1 MRRFARIG
9 AGVVVAYV
17 AALGVIYVVQRKVM
31 YFPEYTT
38 RVSPSSFPELVG
50 VPEVELKTSDGV
62 KIFAWYSPAP
72 AGRPTVIFFHGNH
85 HTLRSQRGRLLK
97 WKGAGMG
104 VLLLA
109 YRGYAGGEG
118 APSED
123 GLYADA
129 RAALDWLNAKGVP
142 DGAIVLHGKS
152 LGTGVA
158 TKMAVERKVGAVIL
172 EAPYTSIADV
182 AVQRFPIFPL
192 HWLITEKFDSL
203 GRIKEIAAP
212 VLVMHGDVDG
222 LIPQEFGRRL
232 FAAANEPKEGFWP
245 HGVGHN
251 DIFDRGGF
259 EKARDF
265 IERRLGVPKALEPH
279 ADASDR
285 SRKSLTT
292 SRASRP

>member
-1 MRRFARIG
+1 MKWFARIG

-38 RVSPSSFPELVG
+38 RVSPSSFADMAG
-50 VPEVELKTSDGV
+50 VREVELKTRDGV
-62 KIFAWYSPAP
+62 KIIAWYAP
-72 AGRPTVIFFHGNH
+72 PPEGRPTVIFFPGNH

-118 APSED
+118 APSEE
-123 GLYADA
+123 GLYDDA
-129 RAALDWLNAKGVP
+129 RAALDWLNGQGVR
-142 DGAIVLHGKS
+142 DRDMVLHGKS

-158 TKMAVERKVGAVIL
+158 TKMATERKVGAVVL

-182 AVQRFPIFPL
+182 AFARFPIFPL
-192 HWLITEKFDSL
+192 HLLIVDKFDSL
-203 GRIKEIAAP
+203 ARIKEIGAP
-212 VLVMHGDVDG
+212 LLIMHGDADG
-222 LIPQEFGRRL
+222 FIPQEFGRRL
-232 FAAANEPKEGFWP
+232 FAAAIEPKEGFWP

-251 DIFDRGGF
+251 DIFDKGGL
-259 EKARDF
+259 EKARNF
-265 IERRLGVPKALEPH
+265 IDRRLGTSDSVQPR
-279 ADASDR
+279 ADVSDR
-285 SRKSLTT
+285 PRKSPRA